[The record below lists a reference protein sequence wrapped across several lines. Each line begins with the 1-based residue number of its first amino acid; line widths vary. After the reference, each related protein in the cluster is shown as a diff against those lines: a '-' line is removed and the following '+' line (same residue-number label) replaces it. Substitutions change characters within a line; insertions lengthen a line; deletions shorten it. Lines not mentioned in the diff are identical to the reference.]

1 MTFEEIK
8 ELIKLVSKT
17 GIGKVQVEREDF
29 KVMISGNKP
38 VSEQPIIV
46 QSPQPVISAPAPV
59 SATAEPG
66 KSEPQKVTDKESDD
80 NLITIKSTMIGTFY
94 RSPGPDK
101 DPFMNVGSNFKV
113 GDTLCVIEAMKT
125 FNEIEA
131 EITGKIVKVLV
142 DDASPVDYEQPLFLV
157 ELA

>member
-17 GIGKVQVEREDF
+17 GIGKVQVEKEDF
-29 KVMISGNKP
+29 KVTISGSKP

-46 QSPQPVISAPAPV
+46 QSAQPAISAPSSV
-59 SATAEPG
+59 STSAETQP
-66 KSEPQKVTDKESDD
+66 EPQKTTEKESDD
-80 NLITIKSTMIGTFY
+80 NLVTIKSTMIGTFY

-101 DPFMNVGSNFKV
+101 EPFMNVGSTFKV

-142 DDASPVDYEQPLFLV
+142 DDASPVDYEQPLFLI
-157 ELA
+157 EPA